1 MEGNEGKV
9 EERSIEYCHNILK
22 MSTVQCY
29 MNLPFYFPLP
39 PSQIDPKAFLLSL
52 FFFPCTFVFV
62 SFNILLG
69 WVLGRRQLRS
79 KTLIVLVLCIVS
91 IACW

>member
-1 MEGNEGKV
+1 MKGNEGKV
-9 EERSIEYCHNILK
+9 EESRIEYCHNILK
-22 MSTVQCY
+22 VSTRQYY
-29 MNLPFYFPLP
+29 MNLPLYSPLP

-52 FFFPCTFVFV
+52 FFPCTFVFV